1 MGVLE
6 DAIREHI
13 ELRRRHGAAEGE
25 LRDQEA
31 EALGPVRREVDGDVD
46 PAEEAARADASVEPA
61 DEPVPLAESE
71 PEEPEPEEPEPE
83 VPFDEVGEREPGPVA
98 SLDPDEPS
106 RAVPLEEPVTEMG
119 SSFEEPFGDEPPGT
133 ELSETELSETELSE
147 TELPPEGEL
156 PPAEELPRA
165 EEPLP
170 EELPPE
176 ELPPEEDP
184 PPADAP
190 PPAGAG
196 ADDDVLEETPDFL
209 SETPEHDRLWF
220 EQKPPR
226 DFDFD

>member
-13 ELRRRHGAAEGE
+13 ELRRRHGAAEDE
-25 LRDQEA
+25 LLNQEA
-31 EALGPVRREVDGDVD
+31 EALGPARREVDSAEQGAQASAPDE
-46 PAEEAARADASVEPA
+46 PAEEPTRLVEA
-61 DEPVPLAESE
+61 PVF
-71 PEEPEPEEPEPE
+71 EEPEPE
-83 VPFDEVGEREPGPVA
+83 VPLHAPGEREDEPVA
-98 SLDPDEPS
+98 SLDPGEPLN
-106 RAVPLEEPVTEMG
+106 AAPLEEPVTEMG
-119 SSFEEPFGDEPPGT
+119 SPFDEQSSHVPPLEELAPDELPPD
-133 ELSETELSETELSE
+133 
-147 TELPPEGEL
+147 ELPPEEL
-156 PPAEELPRA
+156 PPEELPP
-165 EEPLP
+165 EELAPDELAP

-184 PPADAP
+184 PEEDPPAAAP
-190 PPAGAG
+190 PPAAED

>member
-71 PEEPEPEEPEPE
+71 PEEPEPE

-119 SSFEEPFGDEPPGT
+119 SPFEEPFGDEPPGT

-165 EEPLP
+165 

>member
-25 LRDQEA
+25 LRDQET

-46 PAEEAARADASVEPA
+46 PAEEAAWADASVEPA

-71 PEEPEPEEPEPE
+71 PEEPEPE
-83 VPFDEVGEREPGPVA
+83 VPFDEVGEREPGPAA
-98 SLDPDEPS
+98 SLDPDERS
-106 RAVPLEEPVTEMG
+106 RAVPFEEPVTEMG
-119 SSFEEPFGDEPPGT
+119 SPFEEPFGDELPETELPPGT
-133 ELSETELSETELSE
+133 EL
-147 TELPPEGEL
+147 PEGEL
-156 PPAEELPRA
+156 PPEELTRA

-170 EELPPE
+170 EELLPEELPLE

>member
-13 ELRRRHGAAEGE
+13 ELRRRHGAAEDE
-25 LRDQEA
+25 LLNQEA
-31 EALGPVRREVDGDVD
+31 DALGPARREVDSAEQGAQAGAPDE
-46 PAEEAARADASVEPA
+46 PAEEPTRLVDA
-61 DEPVPLAESE
+61 PVF
-71 PEEPEPEEPEPE
+71 EEPEPE
-83 VPFDEVGEREPGPVA
+83 VPLHAFGEREDEPVA
-98 SLDPDEPS
+98 SLDPGEPLN
-106 RAVPLEEPVTEMG
+106 AAPLEEPVTEMG
-119 SSFEEPFGDEPPGT
+119 SPFDEQSSHVPPL
-133 ELSETELSETELSE
+133 E
-147 TELPPEGEL
+147 ELPPEELAPEEL
-156 PPAEELPRA
+156 PPKELPPEELAP
-165 EEPLP
+165 EELAP

-184 PPADAP
+184 PPAAED
-190 PPAGAG
+190 